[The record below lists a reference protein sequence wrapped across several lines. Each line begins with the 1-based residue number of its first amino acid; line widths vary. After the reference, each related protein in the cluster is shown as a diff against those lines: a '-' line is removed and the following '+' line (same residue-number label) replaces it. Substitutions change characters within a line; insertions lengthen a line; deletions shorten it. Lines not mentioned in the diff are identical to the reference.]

1 MIKSLIITRK
11 LMTSQDVSIIYF
23 ANDTLINDMITW
35 LKARYRFFD
44 EVATESSEKAGMKN
58 WLFECGPNHAF
69 AMLSKVPI
77 ACKDYNSQ
85 AVIYKVDGS
94 SPDAKNVFT
103 DTFVNKKVA
112 EDLANLF
119 NQNSDYHRCSV
130 KEIMVI
136 NDQDALNSLKK
147 FLSNGDIVD
156 QWSYFSKIKP

>member
-77 ACKDYNSQ
+77 ACKDYNNQ

-94 SPDAKNVFT
+94 SPDAKNVFS

-136 NDQDALNSLKK
+136 NDQDALNSLKI
-147 FLSNGDIVD
+147 FLSSGDIVD
-156 QWSYFSKIKP
+156 HWSYFSKIKP

>member
-11 LMTSQDVSIIYF
+11 LMTSQDVSTIYF
-23 ANDTLINDMITW
+23 ANDDLIEDMITW
-35 LKARYRFFD
+35 LQARYRFFN
-44 EVATESSEKAGMKN
+44 ELATEASKKAGMTN
-58 WLFECGPNHAF
+58 WMFECGPNHAF

-94 SPDAKNVFT
+94 SPDAKNVFS
-103 DTFVNKKVA
+103 DTFINKKVA

-147 FLSNGDIVD
+147 FLSSGDIVD

>member
-11 LMTSQDVSIIYF
+11 LMTSQDVSTIYF
-23 ANDTLINDMITW
+23 ANDELIEDMIAW
-35 LKARYRFFD
+35 LQARYRFFYEID
-44 EVATESSEKAGMKN
+44 SEASKKFGIIN

-69 AMLSKVPI
+69 AMLSNVPI

-94 SPDAKNVFT
+94 SPDAKNVFS

-130 KEIMVI
+130 KEVMVI

-147 FLSNGDIVD
+147 FLSSGDIVD

>member
-44 EVATESSEKAGMKN
+44 EVATEGSEKAGMKN

-77 ACKDYNSQ
+77 ACKDYSSQ

-94 SPDAKNVFT
+94 SPDAKNVFS

-147 FLSNGDIVD
+147 FLSSGDIVD

>member
-44 EVATESSEKAGMKN
+44 EVATECSEKAGMKN

-94 SPDAKNVFT
+94 SPDAKNVFS

-136 NDQDALNSLKK
+136 NNQDALNSLKK
-147 FLSNGDIVD
+147 FLSSGDIVD

>member
-1 MIKSLIITRK
+1 MIKSLMITRK
-11 LMTSQDVSIIYF
+11 LMTSQDVSTIYF

-69 AMLSKVPI
+69 AMLSKTPI
-77 ACKDYNSQ
+77 ACKNYDGQ
-85 AVIYKVDGS
+85 AIIYKITITNPEGGLVL
-94 SPDAKNVFT
+94 T
-103 DTFVNKKVA
+103 DTFINKKVA

-130 KEIMVI
+130 EEIMVI
-136 NDQDALNSLKK
+136 NDQEALNSLKK
-147 FLSNGDIVD
+147 FLSSGDIVD

>member
-44 EVATESSEKAGMKN
+44 EVATESSKKAGIKN

-130 KEIMVI
+130 KEIMII
-136 NDQDALNSLKK
+136 NDQDTLNSLKK
-147 FLSNGDIVD
+147 FLSSGDIVD

>member
-1 MIKSLIITRK
+1 MVKSLIITRK

-35 LKARYRFFD
+35 LKARYRFFY

-85 AVIYKVDGS
+85 AIIYKVDGS
-94 SPDAKNVFT
+94 SPDAKNVFS

-147 FLSNGDIVD
+147 FLSSGDIVD

>member
-112 EDLANLF
+112 EDLVNLF

-147 FLSNGDIVD
+147 FLSSGDIVD

>member
-94 SPDAKNVFT
+94 SSDAKNVFT

-147 FLSNGDIVD
+147 FLSSGDIVD

>member
-1 MIKSLIITRK
+1 MIGSLIITRK
-11 LMTSQDVSIIYF
+11 LMTSQDVSTIYF

-44 EVATESSEKAGMKN
+44 EVATESSEKVGMKN

-94 SPDAKNVFT
+94 SPDAKNVFS

-112 EDLANLF
+112 EDLANIF

-130 KEIMVI
+130 KEIMLI
-136 NDQDALNSLKK
+136 NDQDTLNSLKK
-147 FLSNGDIVD
+147 FLSSGDIVD